1 MSRQLLLFDS
11 RIPAWV
17 WELWNRID
25 AQKRREILSIL
36 VVNMAR
42 ASVAEPRAIQAKETA
57 DESE

>member
-1 MSRQLLLFDS
+1 MSKQLLLFDS

-17 WELWNRID
+17 RELWNRID

-36 VVNMAR
+36 VNMAR
-42 ASVAEPRAIQAKETA
+42 ASVAEPRAMQAKEAA